1 MELTETKTDSG
12 KPRAKGRSQPVLPGQ
27 VLQAVG
33 PDFLDARLCRDWLLE
48 RLHPNGPACP
58 WCGMALTS
66 PRSRATFRQ
75 LGRVQC
81 TICGR
86 FFTGLSGTVLN
97 KTGLEPTGYVLLC
110 LLMSLGLG
118 DQAIAG
124 RLNVNRETV
133 RRWRL
138 RFQALERVW
147 SEQP

>member
-1 MELTETKTDSG
+1 
-12 KPRAKGRSQPVLPGQ
+12 
-27 VLQAVG
+27 
-33 PDFLDARLCRDWLLE
+33 
-48 RLHPNGPACP
+48 
-58 WCGMALTS
+58 MALTS
-66 PRSRATFRQ
+66 PRSRANFRQ

-97 KTGLEPTGYVLLC
+97 KTGLEPAGYVLLC

-118 DQAIAG
+118 DQAIAVK
-124 RLNVNRETV
+124 LNVNRETV

-147 SEQP
+147 SEKP

>member
-12 KPRAKGRSQPVLPGQ
+12 RPRAKGRSRPVLPDK
-27 VLQAVG
+27 VLQAFG

-48 RLHPNGPACP
+48 RLHPQGPACP

-81 TICGR
+81 TICQK
-86 FFTGLSGTVLN
+86 FFTGLSGTVLS
-97 KTGLEPTGYVLLC
+97 KTGLEPQGYLLLC
-110 LLMSLGLG
+110 LLLALGLG

-124 RLNVNRETV
+124 KLNVNRETV

-147 SEQP
+147 SEKP